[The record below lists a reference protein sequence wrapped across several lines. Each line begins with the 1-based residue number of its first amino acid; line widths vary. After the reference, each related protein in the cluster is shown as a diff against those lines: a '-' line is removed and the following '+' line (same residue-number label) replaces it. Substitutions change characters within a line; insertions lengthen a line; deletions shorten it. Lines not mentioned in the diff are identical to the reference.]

1 MHIWLHNALAG
12 PLLESELPFEHVHA
26 AYAHTL
32 KLHEGTSTATWPLK
46 SELMFTHFKPE

>member
-32 KLHEGTSTATWPLK
+32 KLHEGRNIHSYVALK
-46 SELMFTHFKPE
+46 K